1 MILASLALSK
11 SFFAMVVMTSAH
23 GVFHS
28 SRCWMMPPAFSSAA
42 EAMAAAFF
50 RINGG
55 DTVVDFYINITI
67 NGTRNILSPSFFH
80 PAADGGLVDA
90 VLSESL
96 PMLAPTS
103 YYARMFSQSYRCFRM
118 FTP

>member
-1 MILASLALSK
+1 
-11 SFFAMVVMTSAH
+11 
-23 GVFHS
+23 
-28 SRCWMMPPAFSSAA
+28 MPPAFSSAA

-55 DTVVDFYINITI
+55 DNVVDFYINSTI